1 MNINYIYSLSSSEDP
16 SNIRYIGKTK
26 FENQR
31 LKQHIK
37 RALNKLDKRTYRDN
51 WIKSE
56 IVKGNNIIY
65 NVLEECNED
74 IWKEREKYWI
84 LKYKNNI
91 LTNLTEGGETSSIK
105 GKKHPMYNKIGSD
118 SPNFNINRKVS
129 KPKEISKRFRKS
141 KSIKALNMDNSLFKE
156 YKSIREA
163 CLDLNCR
170 KENISIV
177 CRGKRKTYFGYKWEY
192 SNNKYF
198 NVLQLNDNLETVNK
212 YETFKEASKITNINL
227 SNICRA
233 TKRNIKAGGY
243 YWKVV
248 E

>member
-26 FENQR
+26 LVNQR

-37 RALNKLDKRTYRDN
+37 RALNKTDKRTYRDN

-56 IVKGNNIIY
+56 LSKGNDIIY
-65 NVLEECNED
+65 NIIEECNEEV
-74 IWKEREKYWI
+74 WKDREKYWI
-84 LKYKNNI
+84 SQYKNTN
-91 LTNLTEGGETSSIK
+91 LTNLTEGGETSSIV
-105 GKKHPMYNKIGSD
+105 GEKHPMYNKIGSE
-118 SPNFNINRKVS
+118 SPNFNLTRKVNV
-129 KPKEISKRFRKS
+129 PKQISRRFRKS
-141 KSIKALNMDNSLFKE
+141 KSVTAYNLDGSIFRE

-177 CRGKRKTYFGYKWEY
+177 CRKERKTYFGYKWEY
-192 SNNKYF
+192 SNNKHF
-198 NVLQLNDNLETVNK
+198 NVLQIDNKMQIVNK
-212 YETFKEASKITNINL
+212 FETFKEASVFTNVNL

-233 TKRNIKAGGY
+233 TKRCIKAGGY